1 MIKTQVRGKR
11 YLVSILFFACVFF
24 ISCGKK
30 DTVKVFSAVLAETD
44 SYISL
49 GNTSKALKSLK
60 TLQKYAISSTQWLSI
75 AKRHRVLQDF
85 SGATQVL
92 KMALVSIPANETV
105 TALLVDTLLLQGET
119 AKAASYSD
127 YLLDSRYASLA
138 AYSILENNS
147 FEGLSF
153 NLAPVWKVAG
163 EETGLSVFLTNAI
176 LSYVLDSRYQEA
188 LALFGPDVSSAI
200 STDPYLEALIQ
211 YDCGSYSKV
220 KTGISRE
227 SLLLSADAAWL
238 QGQGEKA
245 ISLWNTV
252 QSSFYTDA
260 PELLYNLAVAHE
272 SSIKE
277 KKFLE
282 TCLSDFPA
290 FYPAVVRYVR
300 QARLPERTMVL
311 DPVEELLHSRGL
323 VSQLM
328 AEKLAQVPVSYT
340 QAHSVLDVAM
350 SVNPHD
356 PRIDVEMLRFEQLQ
370 GKDRLR
376 LVSEL
381 WTLLERFPENV
392 DVWSW
397 VAWNFALLNE
407 VDQFYTVL
415 GRDIFEWNP
424 FYTGIKEALEGD
436 LEKAEKNFQDCA
448 AFEEM
453 HCSAL
458 ANIALIYQKKHLY
471 SQAVEYFSLAA
482 SMAPNDSIASDLHFR
497 AAQILSLQN
506 SFERSASI
514 LGFAIQLDPFNYA
527 ALQLLAELETGF

>member
-1 MIKTQVRGKR
+1 MINTQVRGKR
-11 YLVSILFFACVFF
+11 YLVSIFCLACVFF
-24 ISCGKK
+24 VSCGKK
-30 DTVKVFSAVLAETD
+30 DTEKKFSVILVQTD
-44 SYISL
+44 SYIRQ
-49 GNTSKALKSLK
+49 GNTPQAYKSLK
-60 TLQKYAISSTQWLSI
+60 NLQKHAISSTQWLST
-75 AKRHRVLQDF
+75 AKRYRELGNY
-85 SGATQVL
+85 SGAVQVL
-92 KMALVSIPANETV
+92 KTALISIPANETV
-105 TALLVDTLLLQGET
+105 TALLVDTLLLQGES
-119 AKAASYSD
+119 AKAALYSD

-138 AYSILENNS
+138 AYSILENNN

-163 EETGLSVFLTNAI
+163 EETGLAVFSTNAI

-188 LALFGPDVSSAI
+188 LSLFGPDVSSTI

-220 KTGISRE
+220 KKGSSRE
-227 SLLLSADAAWL
+227 SLLLAADAAWL
-238 QGQGEKA
+238 QGQNEMA

-252 QSSFYTDA
+252 QSKFPNDG
-260 PELLYNLAVAHE
+260 PELLYNLAVAYE

-290 FYPAVVRYVR
+290 FYPAVIRYVR

-328 AEKLAQVPVSYT
+328 SEKLAQVPVSYA
-340 QAHSVLDVAM
+340 QARSVLDAAM
-350 SVNPHD
+350 SVRPHD
-356 PRIDVEMLRFEQLQ
+356 PLIDVEMLRFEQMQ

-381 WTLLERFPENV
+381 WTLLEKFPDNMN
-392 DVWSW
+392 VWSW
-397 VAWNFALLNE
+397 VAWNFAVLNE

-415 GRDIFEWNP
+415 GKDFSEWNP
-424 FYTGIKEALEGD
+424 FYKGIKEALEGD
-436 LEKAEKNFQDCA
+436 LERAEKFFQDCA
-448 AFEEM
+448 AFNEM
-453 HCSAL
+453 NSAAL
-458 ANIALIYQKKHLY
+458 ANIALIYQKKHIY

-482 SMAPNDSIASDLHFR
+482 SMATSDSIASNLHFR
-497 AAQILSLQN
+497 AAKILASQN
-506 SFERSASI
+506 ATERAASI
-514 LGFAIQLDPFNYA
+514 LGFAIQLDPFNYV
-527 ALQLLAELETGF
+527 ALQLLAEIESGF